1 MQSVSARQR
10 ATGPVHRRHMFTRRV
25 TRELK
30 KCLTRAQNKK
40 KKKHGKKKKKR
51 GGRDLF
57 FGVCCEGVL
66 NAEDD
71 VGAGAAGGALLQEVA
86 AL

>member
-30 KCLTRAQNKK
+30 TCLTRAQNNKK
-40 KKKHGKKKKKR
+40 KKTWEKKKR

>member
-1 MQSVSARQR
+1 MIK
-10 ATGPVHRRHMFTRRV
+10 T
-25 TRELK
+25 K
-30 KCLTRAQNKK
+30 KTKK
-40 KKKHGKKKKKR
+40 KTKQD
-51 GGRDLF
+51 GRDLF

-66 NAEDD
+66 NEEDD